1 MAAWVGPAAAA
12 AWFLTCLRCFDAA
25 APWRPGWLEAVPVGV
40 LGLATLAL
48 AGVWAHRHR
57 HALAPPLE
65 SGLVAFGLV
74 LVLTVAFRMPLVRWA
89 SVGYTPA
96 DGAVAGLMALHV
108 AEHGERPVFIPKEP
122 YSGSL
127 KAYIAAPLVRRFDA
141 SRAYAFVSVL
151 FYTAFVGAVFLL
163 AERAGGPRAA
173 LGAGFLAAFSPTFI
187 TQYSLSNDGNY
198 AEVLALGTWAL
209 LLLVLWLEREK
220 SRAALSLAAGVLL
233 GLAFWCHIL
242 AIAHV
247 MTVALVM
254 LAVARRRVVRSWAAL
269 GAGLALGYLPGLIWN
284 AANGWLSFSYL
295 MPRQHWEALKPQS
308 EAARGLGE
316 RLYLI
321 ATDHAPVL
329 FGYDPGYPV
338 PLDRL
343 IWGLASG
350 SALLFVV
357 AVVATSR
364 RAWREG
370 PGANAVLLAY
380 LAANVFIAT
389 VALPHVDANPRY
401 LLFSFAVVA
410 VLLPQLLASGRRRPV
425 LVALCVFGAAG
436 SLGQGF
442 TNMRTDARWRTF
454 TEALEAAGV
463 EHCYTDFH
471 IASRL
476 NFLSRERIRC
486 SSKLGPTSLEYYDY
500 ESGVNRADAA
510 ALVAVNPT
518 NGDKLARKLT
528 RLGVGFERLDLMKPV
543 LIPERLV
550 RPDELFPQR
559 ASAGVPAPAI
569 R

>member
-254 LAVARRRVVRSWAAL
+254 LAVAG
-269 GAGLALGYLPGLIWN
+269 GASSGPGLR
-284 AANGWLSFSYL
+284 S
-295 MPRQHWEALKPQS
+295 
-308 EAARGLGE
+308 
-316 RLYLI
+316 
-321 ATDHAPVL
+321 V
-329 FGYDPGYPV
+329 
-338 PLDRL
+338 
-343 IWGLASG
+343 
-350 SALLFVV
+350 
-357 AVVATSR
+357 
-364 RAWREG
+364 RAWRS
-370 PGANAVLLAY
+370 
-380 LAANVFIAT
+380 AT
-389 VALPHVDANPRY
+389 
-401 LLFSFAVVA
+401 S
-410 VLLPQLLASGRRRPV
+410 
-425 LVALCVFGAAG
+425 
-436 SLGQGF
+436 
-442 TNMRTDARWRTF
+442 
-454 TEALEAAGV
+454 
-463 EHCYTDFH
+463 
-471 IASRL
+471 
-476 NFLSRERIRC
+476 
-486 SSKLGPTSLEYYDY
+486 
-500 ESGVNRADAA
+500 
-510 ALVAVNPT
+510 
-518 NGDKLARKLT
+518 
-528 RLGVGFERLDLMKPV
+528 
-543 LIPERLV
+543 
-550 RPDELFPQR
+550 
-559 ASAGVPAPAI
+559 PA
-569 R
+569 